1 LYFYKTKAAVSAIV
15 SPQRT
20 QEPQRK
26 DYFISSVLSVSSVV
40 KVLEVG
46 VYTLVFKGTYLL
58 FFITDFQEQGT
69 DCRSLER
76 TYTNEA
82 SITREFI

>member
-1 LYFYKTKAAVSAIV
+1 MSHH
-15 SPQRT
+15 RG

-40 KVLEVG
+40 KVLEAG

>member
-1 LYFYKTKAAVSAIV
+1 LSHHRGHRNHREKTIL
-15 SPQRT
+15 SPLC
-20 QEPQRK
+20 
-26 DYFISSVLSVSSVV
+26 SHVSSVV

-58 FFITDFQEQGT
+58 FFITYFQEQGT